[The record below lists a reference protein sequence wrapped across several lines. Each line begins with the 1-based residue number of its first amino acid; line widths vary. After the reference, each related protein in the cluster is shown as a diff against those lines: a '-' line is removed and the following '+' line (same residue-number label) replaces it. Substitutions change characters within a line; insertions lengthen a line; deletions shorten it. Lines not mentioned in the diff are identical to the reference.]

1 MGILKTQDYYLKY
14 DILTNILSM
23 YESESKAQQHQ
34 QLTSIEIRTGFNS
47 VLDFDKVKNNNFI
60 HKNEDVIK
68 YINEN
73 SLSHILSYSI
83 LCRKDFFSRAINHK
97 DIMEALF
104 NKMKINLDQVPF
116 LFPKA
121 GATTV
126 FDTCEPWMIT
136 HFITIMI
143 ARDLRGLLYN

>member
-14 DILTNILSM
+14 DISTNILSM

-47 VLDFDKVKNNNFI
+47 VTDFDKDQNNNYI
-60 HKNEDVIK
+60 NKNEDVIK
-68 YINEN
+68 YINDN

-83 LCRKDFFSRAINHK
+83 LCRNDFLSQVIKSK

-104 NKMKINLDQVPF
+104 NKITINLD
-116 LFPKA
+116 
-121 GATTV
+121 
-126 FDTCEPWMIT
+126 
-136 HFITIMI
+136 
-143 ARDLRGLLYN
+143 